1 MYLWRRRR
9 IADALSAG
17 SSSDAPRNEIM
28 DMVRCATDM
37 MRDLR
42 LLAAAPEKEL
52 LRCGKP
58 VTEPERGGPLIEPAR
73 GGMPVM
79 ELEREGARVGVFGGM
94 SGIGGALRS
103 GSVIC
108 ALKTERRFVTLR
120 SSEASISS
128 QIEERREWPPM
139 LV

>member
-1 MYLWRRRR
+1 
-9 IADALSAG
+9 
-17 SSSDAPRNEIM
+17 
-28 DMVRCATDM
+28 MVRWATDT

-42 LLAAAPEKEL
+42 FAAAVAEKEL

-58 VTEPERGGPLIEPAR
+58 VTEPERCGMPIVEPER
-73 GGMPVM
+73 CGMPVI

-94 SGIGGALRS
+94 SGMGGALSS
-103 GSVIC
+103 GIVIC

-128 QIEERREWPPM
+128 QIDERRECPPVLM
-139 LV
+139 